1 MAWDAR
7 TTYYYLVCFV
17 TLLMVI
23 FGTVRVVQHGLDL
36 LLPEEPYRPSPV
48 ELRER
53 TLRPPGQADTTFT
66 REELEE
72 MAEEEA
78 ARQRRQQRA
87 APCGAFWGA
96 SSWFSSPRPST
107 GTTGAACDGMS
118 RSAGERGYG

>member
-53 TLRPPGQADTTFT
+53 TPRPPGQADTTFT

-78 ARQRRQQRA
+78 ARQRRQQQRRTLRGLLGSLVLVLIA
-87 APCGAFWGA
+87 APVYWYH
-96 SSWFSSPRPST
+96 WRRVRR
-107 GTTGAACDGMS
+107 D
-118 RSAGERGYG
+118 E